1 MERLC
6 RISFFNVKTTA
17 IGTRGAH
24 IGNAF
29 SSLNVRSLKSSPFV
43 DDKLIGSLFSEGKL
57 VVLILIVDPDA
68 QMSFDIKVKALKCV
82 STVYDLPVA

>member
-1 MERLC
+1 M
-6 RISFFNVKTTA
+6 A

-29 SSLNVRSLKSSPFV
+29 SSLNVSSLRSSPFG
-43 DDKLIGSLFSEGKL
+43 DDRLIGALFCEGKL
-57 VVLILIVDPDA
+57 VVLVLIVDPNA

-82 STVYDLPVA
+82 STVYDLPMA